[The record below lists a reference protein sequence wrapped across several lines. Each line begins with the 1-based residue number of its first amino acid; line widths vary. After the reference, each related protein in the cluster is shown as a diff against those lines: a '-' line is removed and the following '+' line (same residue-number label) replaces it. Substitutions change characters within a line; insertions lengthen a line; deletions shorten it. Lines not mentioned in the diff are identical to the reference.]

1 MIKFFRRIRQNLLME
16 NKTGKYFKYA
26 IGEIVLVM
34 IGILLALQVNNW
46 NENRL
51 NNIAVKTYLNK
62 LIQDFTDEQESLN
75 LIIDRHSYKY
85 FSMQYLLE
93 MEGTNLYDP
102 IADRK
107 SDIPQYKPIPYSIW
121 LKEIPKVYDKE
132 FIQLAFSTM
141 HRAVMPPFPRPTLE
155 ELKSTGMYSKINPK
169 LTTEINFYYINMGIS
184 FNGKLQSL
192 AMEFETSLAEQ
203 GFITTDT
210 YKLRDPIS
218 LLKNNPKRTGLL
230 KRMIRE
236 SGWTV
241 QSAFRFKE
249 RNEKLVELLEK
260 EITSM

>member
-1 MIKFFRRIRQNLLME
+1 
-16 NKTGKYFKYA
+16 
-26 IGEIVLVM
+26 
-34 IGILLALQVNNW
+34 
-46 NENRL
+46 
-51 NNIAVKTYLNK
+51 
-62 LIQDFTDEQESLN
+62 
-75 LIIDRHSYKY
+75 
-85 FSMQYLLE
+85 
-93 MEGTNLYDP
+93 
-102 IADRK
+102 
-107 SDIPQYKPIPYSIW
+107 
-121 LKEIPKVYDKE
+121 
-132 FIQLAFSTM
+132 
-141 HRAVMPPFPRPTLE
+141 
-155 ELKSTGMYSKINPK
+155 
-169 LTTEINFYYINMGIS
+169 MGIS